1 MSRRVRPR
9 PFLIE
14 FEFLRISHLLTR
26 KHDIG
31 GHEFS
36 LSSIVTPAVRGH
48 AVSDNVREVPKTRA
62 IRSFLAKT
70 SPRAWTHNHGNPRD
84 KAALQRSLPK
94 RRVIDY
100 IWLNL
105 TWHHVNPFA
114 ISIVVLSTVVGV

>member
-9 PFLIE
+9 PFLME
-14 FEFLRISHLLTR
+14 FAFLRISHLLTR

-70 SPRAWTHNHGNPRD
+70 SPRAWTHELTTAILAIRLRSNAPFQRD
-84 KAALQRSLPK
+84 
-94 RRVIDY
+94 V
-100 IWLNL
+100 
-105 TWHHVNPFA
+105 
-114 ISIVVLSTVVGV
+114 

>member
-48 AVSDNVREVPKTRA
+48 AVSDNVREVPRPALSEASSRKLRQGHGPITTAILA
-62 IRSFLAKT
+62 IRLRSNAPFQ
-70 SPRAWTHNHGNPRD
+70 RD
-84 KAALQRSLPK
+84 
-94 RRVIDY
+94 V
-100 IWLNL
+100 
-105 TWHHVNPFA
+105 
-114 ISIVVLSTVVGV
+114 